1 MADFTRA
8 LVIVNP
14 ASGPGF
20 APRYAGRVVRD
31 LERRGLH
38 TERRASTG
46 AEDIRNW
53 SRDAAAEGFDLV
65 CILGGDGSLQDAVV
79 GQVEAEQKVP
89 LAHIAGGTANVIPL
103 TLALP
108 WFPGPAVSA
117 VFQGRVLDFDVGYLR
132 GRQRHFVLM
141 TAVGFPAN
149 VIKDS
154 PRRWKNLFGVGTY
167 LWAGIRNLFRRQSA
181 FVTVQADGKRHRR
194 RANTILITNIGMVPD
209 LHLRVTPDTDPHDGQ
224 LDVTLISSRS
234 LWDVVTILFRML
246 TWRSPRVRRMKHFQA
261 REVRVDADPPLP
273 VQIDGEML
281 GTTPVEAA
289 ILPRAVK
296 LVVGP
301 RY

>member
-38 TERRASTG
+38 TERRESTG
-46 AEDIRNW
+46 GDDIRNW

-65 CILGGDGSLQDAVV
+65 CVLGGDGSLQEAVV
-79 GQVEAEQKVP
+79 GQVDATQKVP

-181 FVTVQADGKRHRR
+181 FVTVEADGKRHRR

-234 LWDVVTILFRML
+234 FWDVVTILFRML

-261 REVRVDADPPLP
+261 REVHVDAEPPLP